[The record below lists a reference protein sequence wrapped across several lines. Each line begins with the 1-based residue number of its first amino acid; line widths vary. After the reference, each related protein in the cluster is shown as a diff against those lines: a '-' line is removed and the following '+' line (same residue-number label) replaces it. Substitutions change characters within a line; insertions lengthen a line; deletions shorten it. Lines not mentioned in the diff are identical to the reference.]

1 MLLGRASECAR
12 IQAAL
17 DAALAGE
24 SAVIVVS
31 GEPGIGKSTLLEY
44 AVTAGGGMTVL
55 ATRGFESE
63 SELAFASLTELLRPL
78 EQDLGALRDVQ
89 REALAAA
96 LAIGP
101 PVDAEPLTVCV
112 AALDLV
118 AVAAERE
125 PLLIVIDDAHWLDR
139 PTAEVVSFLARRLH
153 AERVA
158 VLVATRPAAGAFDPG
173 GLAVIELDGL
183 EPDAAAA
190 LAGAAAPVDAA
201 VAERLAALTG
211 GNPLALVELTG
222 SLTDAQRAGAEPLVE
237 PVPASGWAQHVF
249 GQRLEQL
256 PSTARRALLIAAAA
270 GSDEMVPVARA
281 LAVEQLEVSALE
293 PAELAGLIVLT
304 PDRVV
309 FRHPLVAS
317 AVYHLAAAPEVRWR
331 TPHWPRRSW
340 RRAARTNEP
349 GTWRWRRR
357 SRMHPWPLRWATWAA
372 RPNGAAGSPP
382 PPAPTCAPPRSNPT
396 VRPAPA

>member
-31 GEPGIGKSTLLEY
+31 GEPGIGKSMLEY
-44 AVTAGGGMTVL
+44 AVTTGGGMTVL

-158 VLVATRPAAGAFDPG
+158 VLVATRPAA
-173 GLAVIELDGL
+173 
-183 EPDAAAA
+183 
-190 LAGAAAPVDAA
+190 AP
-201 VAERLAALTG
+201 
-211 GNPLALVELTG
+211 
-222 SLTDAQRAGAEPLVE
+222 
-237 PVPASGWAQHVF
+237 
-249 GQRLEQL
+249 
-256 PSTARRALLIAAAA
+256 
-270 GSDEMVPVARA
+270 
-281 LAVEQLEVSALE
+281 
-293 PAELAGLIVLT
+293 
-304 PDRVV
+304 
-309 FRHPLVAS
+309 
-317 AVYHLAAAPEVRWR
+317 
-331 TPHWPRRSW
+331 
-340 RRAARTNEP
+340 
-349 GTWRWRRR
+349 
-357 SRMHPWPLRWATWAA
+357 
-372 RPNGAAGSPP
+372 
-382 PPAPTCAPPRSNPT
+382 
-396 VRPAPA
+396 

>member
-44 AVTAGGGMTVL
+44 AVTTGGGMTVL

-139 PTAEVVSFLARRLH
+139 PTAEVV
-153 AERVA
+153 
-158 VLVATRPAAGAFDPG
+158 
-173 GLAVIELDGL
+173 
-183 EPDAAAA
+183 
-190 LAGAAAPVDAA
+190 
-201 VAERLAALTG
+201 
-211 GNPLALVELTG
+211 
-222 SLTDAQRAGAEPLVE
+222 
-237 PVPASGWAQHVF
+237 
-249 GQRLEQL
+249 
-256 PSTARRALLIAAAA
+256 
-270 GSDEMVPVARA
+270 
-281 LAVEQLEVSALE
+281 
-293 PAELAGLIVLT
+293 
-304 PDRVV
+304 
-309 FRHPLVAS
+309 
-317 AVYHLAAAPEVRWR
+317 
-331 TPHWPRRSW
+331 
-340 RRAARTNEP
+340 
-349 GTWRWRRR
+349 
-357 SRMHPWPLRWATWAA
+357 
-372 RPNGAAGSPP
+372 
-382 PPAPTCAPPRSNPT
+382 
-396 VRPAPA
+396 